1 MCSETAAFGN
11 SACWAADALGN
22 NTKTFCLFCL
32 YFSRYCRTF
41 AARKYIIMY
50 MRKYVL
56 DLRVTSLVPHGE
68 RFLLLTATNPAGRL
82 PEMCPGQFAQ
92 LRIDDSKETFLRR
105 PISIH
110 HVDYED
116 NEVSFLVQKVGKG
129 TASLW
134 QKQPGSTL
142 NVILPLGKGFTMP
155 NSPKDRAL
163 LVGGGVGIAP
173 LLFLG
178 EEMQRKGIRPT
189 FLLGARSK
197 SDLIRLDAYRAC
209 GDVYVT
215 TEDGSEGEKGFVT
228 QHSILCNEKF
238 DSIAICGPKPM
249 MMAMASYAKQT
260 HTPCEVSLENMMA
273 CGLGAC
279 LCCVEET
286 IDGNVCVCKEGPV
299 FDVEKLKW

>member
-1 MCSETAAFGN
+1 
-11 SACWAADALGN
+11 
-22 NTKTFCLFCL
+22 
-32 YFSRYCRTF
+32 
-41 AARKYIIMY
+41 MY

-56 DLRVTSLVPHGE
+56 DLQVTTVE
-68 RFLLLTATNPAGRL
+68 RIGDRYLLLAATNPEGSL

-105 PISIH
+105 PISLH
-110 HVDYED
+110 YVDREK
-116 NEVSFLVQKVGKG
+116 NEVGFLVQKLGSG

-134 QKQPGSTL
+134 KKCIGSTL
-142 NVILPLGKGFTMP
+142 NAILPLGNGFTMP
-155 NSPKDRAL
+155 ASTSHKVL

-173 LLFLG
+173 LLFMGTEL
-178 EEMQRKGIRPT
+178 QRTGIRPT

-197 SDLIRLDAYRAC
+197 SDLIRLEAYRAQ

-228 QHSILCNEKF
+228 QHSILQREKF
-238 DSIAICGPKPM
+238 DSIAVCGPKLM
-249 MMAMASYAKQT
+249 MMAVASYAKKRDV
-260 HTPCEVSLENMMA
+260 PCEVSLENMMA

-279 LCCVEET
+279 LCCVEDT

-299 FDVEKLKW
+299 FKVEKLKW

>member
-1 MCSETAAFGN
+1 M
-11 SACWAADALGN
+11 
-22 NTKTFCLFCL
+22 
-32 YFSRYCRTF
+32 
-41 AARKYIIMY
+41 
-50 MRKYVL
+50 
-56 DLRVTSLVPHGE
+56 DLRVTSVEQLSE
-68 RFLLLTATNPAGRL
+68 RYLLLVATNPAGSL

-110 HVDYED
+110 RVDYER
-116 NEVSFLVQKVGKG
+116 NEVSFLIQKVGKG

-142 NVILPLGKGFTMP
+142 NAILPLGKGFTMP
-155 NSPKDRAL
+155 SSPEQKVL

-173 LLFLG
+173 LLFMG
-178 EEMQRKGIRPT
+178 EAMQKMGAKPT

-197 SDLIRLDAYRAC
+197 TDLLKLDAYRAQ
-209 GDVYVT
+209 GTVYVT

-228 QHSILCNEKF
+228 QHSILQREKF
-238 DSIAICGPKPM
+238 DSIAVCGPKPM
-249 MMAMASYAKQT
+249 MMAMASYAKQMG
-260 HTPCEVSLENMMA
+260 TPCEVSLENMMA

-279 LCCVEET
+279 LCCVEDTKE
-286 IDGNVCVCKEGPV
+286 GNVCVCKEGPV